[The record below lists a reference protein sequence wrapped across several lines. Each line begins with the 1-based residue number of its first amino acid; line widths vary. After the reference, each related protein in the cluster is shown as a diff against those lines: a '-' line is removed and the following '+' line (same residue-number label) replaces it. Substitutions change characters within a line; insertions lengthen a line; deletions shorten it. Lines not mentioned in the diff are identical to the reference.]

1 MGGRGT
7 FSTGE
12 NVAYKYK
19 TVEKIEGV
27 KVLKGINGKQS
38 LPETAHSSSAYIKLD
53 HNGNFHEMRLYDK
66 NHCLYMEIAYH
77 KEEKLT
83 GNNQQPILHYH
94 IYDSNF
100 SMSKEVS
107 FYRSDAMILP
117 DDLKEKYK
125 KYFRGIK
132 I

>member
-7 FSTGE
+7 YAIGN
-12 NVAYKYK
+12 NVEYTYK
-19 TVEKIEGV
+19 TVGEIDGV
-27 KVLKGINGKQS
+27 KVLKGINGKHN

-66 NHCLYMEIAYH
+66 NHCLYIEIAYH

-100 SMSKEVS
+100 SMSKETS
-107 FYRSDAMILP
+107 FYRSDAIILP